1 MKFINSIKKYLM
13 RSKYHLTNNGIESII
28 WLVNLVPS
36 RAGFSILKDT
46 ISAPFW
52 ILHLSLLVYVY
63 GVGNVVY
70 QVKFAQGAGDFIKSY
85 VNISLFILISN
96 NSYWFLM
103 KRSLLRTVLE
113 QVNRNDR
120 LSMQSDFLKDKH
132 EKLLSTVKR
141 IVLIFYGFNLFN
153 ASFIYLPHRVDV
165 SNDYYSMTPC
175 VGIEPL
181 NVTPNRE
188 ICHAI
193 LFTQEITIMTVV
205 LNYQALLLFL
215 IDHTSAMYQ
224 MLSAEM
230 LAFDDYKD
238 CPERNAKVKKR
249 LPFLIERHAL
259 ILDIIK
265 NLKALYSM
273 PIGIN
278 FGSNAVC
285 ISLFFYLP
293 LQEWVMFTPILV
305 YCFLVFFLY
314 CFLCQRLINAS
325 EVFENAIYSC
335 GWEKFDLKE
344 KKTVY
349 VMLLVAQKPVT
360 LLAADIIPVNIYTF
374 ATTLQAMFKFITVV
388 KF

>member
-1 MKFINSIKKYLM
+1 MNFFVSIKKSLM
-13 RSKYHLTNNGIESII
+13 RSKYHLKSNSVESII

-36 RAGFSILKDT
+36 RVGFSILKDT

-63 GVGNVVY
+63 GVGNIVY

-85 VNISLFILISN
+85 VNISLLILTSN

-103 KRSLLRTVLE
+103 KRPLLRAVLE
-113 QVNRNDR
+113 QVSQNDR
-120 LSMQSDFLKDKH
+120 LSLQSDFLKDKH
-132 EKLLSTVKR
+132 EKLLAIVKR
-141 IVLIFYGFNLFN
+141 IVLIFYGFNYFN
-153 ASFIYLPHRVDV
+153 AAFIYLPHRVDV

-188 ICHAI
+188 ICHTI
-193 LFTQEITIMTVV
+193 LFAQELTIMTVV

-230 LAFDDYKD
+230 LAFNDYKD
-238 CPERNAKVKKR
+238 CPERNAKVKER

-259 ILDIIK
+259 ILDVIK

-273 PIGIN
+273 PIGVN

-314 CFLCQRLINAS
+314 CYLCQRLINAS

-349 VMLLVAQKPVT
+349 VMLLLAQKPVT